1 MMAGDLDQLAAT
13 HGIVRTY
20 RALDG
25 SISRAPDE
33 ALQAILRILG
43 AHGNAGAEST
53 AGEWPTLPRA
63 AEGAVCYLPDFL
75 DRGRAWGITCQLYSL
90 RSGRNCGIGDFEDLA
105 RLGEMAARMGA
116 DLLGVNPL
124 HALFLAAPER
134 RSPFSPSIRECLN
147 PLYIAVDQV
156 DGFDPPEDRDEA
168 ALADLEGELVNYE
181 AVTRY
186 KLAILRRIF
195 SRMQEA
201 HRDRLDAFI
210 ERAGEPLRLY
220 ALFEAISLEMTRLGR
235 GAGWHSWPEEFQDPH
250 SDRVAAFARQNGHEV
265 RFLLWLQWIADEQL
279 GKAARRLRD
288 AGMRIGLYL
297 DLAVG
302 TAPDGAATWGDRPLT
317 VVGAEIGA
325 PPDMFNPTGQKW
337 GLAPVSPS
345 EIAARGFQ
353 PIRRSY
359 EAILRHA
366 GALRIDHAMSL
377 YRLFWIPAGMK
388 AGEGAYVLYPMPQML
403 RVLAEVSQKAK
414 AIIIGEDLGVVPEG
428 FREQMKKANLLGYR
442 IFYFEQDDNG
452 FIGPEHWPRC
462 ALACIGSHDTSTLAG
477 WWTGSDIDCRERIG
491 LFDTETADQERARRR
506 DEKRQVIETL
516 HLLGAHQAGEA
527 FDEAVAAGVHRLVA
541 RAPSLLFA
549 TQMEDLLGL
558 IDQPNM
564 PGTVDEHPNWCR
576 RLPVAIDELESC
588 PILRAVIG
596 AISEE
601 RSRAP

>member
-1 MMAGDLDQLAAT
+1 
-13 HGIVRTY
+13 
-20 RALDG
+20 
-25 SISRAPDE
+25 
-33 ALQAILRILG
+33 
-43 AHGNAGAEST
+43 
-53 AGEWPTLPRA
+53 
-63 AEGAVCYLPDFL
+63 
-75 DRGRAWGITCQLYSL
+75 
-90 RSGRNCGIGDFEDLA
+90 
-105 RLGEMAARMGA
+105 
-116 DLLGVNPL
+116 
-124 HALFLAAPER
+124 
-134 RSPFSPSIRECLN
+134 
-147 PLYIAVDQV
+147 
-156 DGFDPPEDRDEA
+156 
-168 ALADLEGELVNYE
+168 
-181 AVTRY
+181 
-186 KLAILRRIF
+186 
-195 SRMQEA
+195 
-201 HRDRLDAFI
+201 
-210 ERAGEPLRLY
+210 
-220 ALFEAISLEMTRLGR
+220 
-235 GAGWHSWPEEFQDPH
+235 
-250 SDRVAAFARQNGHEV
+250 
-265 RFLLWLQWIADEQL
+265 
-279 GKAARRLRD
+279 
-288 AGMRIGLYL
+288 
-297 DLAVG
+297 
-302 TAPDGAATWGDRPLT
+302 
-317 VVGAEIGA
+317 
-325 PPDMFNPTGQKW
+325 MFNPTGQKW

-442 IFYFEQDDNG
+442 IFYFEQDENG